1 VPRGPCAEERRLSM
15 NWPFR
20 SLRIVPPAS
29 PSFALPPSC
38 EGIEPLLPLYADGM
52 ASPDEM
58 RQVEAHLP
66 GCAGCRESLFW
77 MQATHRALAAR
88 PVAVPPADLHSRI
101 AEAIAASSA
110 APSLRPAH
118 SFTLRPAYAAAASLT
133 VLGVILGHSLLHSP
147 VPSVSTVNVVKP
159 APTISSVPPVT
170 LRAKNVLPR
179 ASRVKPHHVLV
190 ARNAPAATT
199 KPDAAKSVTVRHAPA
214 PMPVNAVAPP
224 DRVVDN
230 APAPTHASEKL
241 PVPSKPVVHLQA
253 ALPKNLMASAKVP
266 RAETRHPAT
275 PEPRITK
282 PNVEVAMLPRHE
294 KEPFSA
300 QVHIGPAI
308 VTMPPPATVK
318 TASFTAASGGL
329 LAGVK
334 AYAIAMSTV
343 APGKTSLM
351 ERQISRGGTNAMQ
364 ALDHDEHFAYE
375 DAIHL
380 PSSP

>member
-1 VPRGPCAEERRLSM
+1 M

-147 VPSVSTVNVVKP
+147 VPSMPNVNVVNP
-159 APTISSVPPVT
+159 AQPKVASAPLGAPG
-170 LRAKNVLPR
+170 AKNVLPR
-179 ASRVKPHHVLV
+179 AAQVKQHQMLV
-190 ARNAPAATT
+190 ARNVPAATT
-199 KPDAAKSVTVRHAPA
+199 KPDSAKSVTVRHAPA
-214 PMPVNAVAPP
+214 PEKTVPVNAVAPP